1 VVRVDKEPAYLLHKR
16 PYRDSSML
24 IEVLTPNY
32 GRVGLVHRGGR
43 RVGKIGTDIQLFC
56 ELSLS
61 WSGRGDLFTLTHSD
75 ITLISGI
82 RDPQYQLCG
91 LYMNELILGLTPRLS
106 PSESLFQGYQS
117 AIFSLPHT
125 STLELE
131 LRRFE
136 MALLNTAGYGLQL
149 QYDALTGEAIKPDS
163 YYYYDCEAG
172 PIASNVDGRQWNCV
186 SGQTLIALNSLT
198 LHDRRTSREAKQLLR
213 GVIDHHLQG
222 RPILTRD
229 LMSYVSRM

>member
-1 VVRVDKEPAYLLHKR
+1 LRVDKEPAYLLHKR
-16 PYRDSSML
+16 PYRDSSTL

-43 RVGKIGTDIQLFC
+43 RVGKTGTDIQLFC

-61 WSGRGDLFTLTHSD
+61 WSGRGDLFTLTNSD
-75 ITLISGI
+75 IALIPGI
-82 RDPQYQLCG
+82 SDPEHQLCG

-106 PSESLFQGYQS
+106 PSETLFQYYKS
-117 AIFSLPHT
+117 AIFLLPHT
-125 STLELE
+125 PTLELE

-149 QYDALTGEAIKPDS
+149 QHDAITGEAINPDS
-163 YYYYDCEAG
+163 YYYYDYEAG
-172 PIASNVDGRQWNCV
+172 PIARNVDGRQWNCV

-198 LHDRRTSREAKQLLR
+198 LHDRRISREAKQLLR
-213 GVIDHHLQG
+213 GVIDHHLHG

-229 LMSYVSRM
+229 LMSYVSHM